1 MTNPIASPT
10 SSFVDS
16 MLSTTATTYQIY
28 LGRNVPTPQLGHEET
43 RRVTDKLFNKFVKQ
57 NIVPRFKSFSI
68 TQNTGYWNGDP
79 EDVSIITV
87 ISEHYFDAIDV
98 HKIAKE
104 YCQQFDQE
112 AVFINSLSCFPS
124 LVLHD

>member
-1 MTNPIASPT
+1 MKSHTAFLT
-10 SSFVDS
+10 SLFVDLMAS
-16 MLSTTATTYQIY
+16 STATAYQIY
-28 LGRNVPTPQLGHEET
+28 LGRDIPTPQLGHEET
-43 RRVTDKLFNKFVKQ
+43 RRVSDKLFNKFVKQ

-68 TQNTGYWNGDP
+68 NQGVGYWNGDP

-104 YCQQFDQE
+104 YCKQFNQE

>member
-1 MTNPIASPT
+1 MV
-10 SSFVDS
+10 SS
-16 MLSTTATTYQIY
+16 TATTYQIY
-28 LGRNVPTPQLGHEET
+28 LGRVIPTPQFGHEET

-68 TQNTGYWNGDP
+68 TQSIGYWNGDP
-79 EDVSIITV
+79 EDISIVTV
-87 ISEHYFDAIDV
+87 TSEQYFDAIDV

-104 YCQQFDQE
+104 YCEQFDQE
-112 AVFINSLSCFPS
+112 AVFINSLSSFPS

>member
-1 MTNPIASPT
+1 
-10 SSFVDS
+10 

-28 LGRNVPTPQLGHEET
+28 LGRVIPTPQLGHEET
-43 RRVTDKLFNKFVKQ
+43 RKVTDKLFNKFVKQ
-57 NIVPRFKSFSI
+57 NVVPRFKSFSI
-68 TQNTGYWNGDP
+68 TQSTGYWNGDP

-87 ISEHYFDAIDV
+87 ISEHYLDAIDV

-104 YCQQFDQE
+104 YCEQFDQE
-112 AVFINSLSCFPS
+112 AVFINSLSSFPS